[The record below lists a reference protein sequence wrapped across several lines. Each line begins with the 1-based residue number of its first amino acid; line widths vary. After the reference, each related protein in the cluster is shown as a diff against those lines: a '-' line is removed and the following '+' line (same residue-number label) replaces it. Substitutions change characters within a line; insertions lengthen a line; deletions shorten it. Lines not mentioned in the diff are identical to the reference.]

1 VPLFTRCGYRSR
13 VPRRPRLPSRP
24 RLSGLRGRLPQRPK
38 VLGRPKLP
46 SSEGSAETDAT
57 ADAPTSAPPVDGPAT
72 TPPASEAPTQKLD
85 PVPAVVAAKPAAEAK
100 PSLEDKPAD
109 GEPETAPQSE
119 EPPTGK
125 RSRRRRAEI
134 VVAALAGVAAI
145 AVGGYF
151 AGKALFDNNNE
162 ATVVPPAPVV
172 VVHHGG
178 SSSGSQQAPAAAD
191 VGFPEFA
198 TNNTT
203 RVGGVDPASDA
214 AGVALAVHPSS
225 GKASAVTLIPDDS
238 WEAGVAAASLV
249 AAPVGAPILISSR
262 DEVPPLTA
270 DALSAL
276 APTGSAATD
285 NKQLFIIDGAK
296 GPAGA
301 TTASVDAPDAAR
313 LAVGI
318 AALRQKLVNAPPD
331 HLLLVSSKEAAYAM
345 PAAAWAARSGDP
357 VLFVEKSSVPSAT
370 LAALRRYAG
379 TPTYLL
385 APPSVVND
393 ATLKAI
399 QKIAPQTQ
407 RISGDDPV
415 ASAVAF
421 ARFSDGTFGWNIND
435 PGHGFVIA
443 NTSRPLDAAAAAPL
457 SASGTWGPLLVT
469 DTAAA
474 PPPALASYLLDL
486 KPGYADDPTRA
497 VYNHVWLIG
506 DETAISVPFQAQIDE
521 LAEVTKVSSGHG
533 PAVGGPTGSE
543 TEQPPNGK
551 KKKQ

>member
-1 VPLFTRCGYRSR
+1 M
-13 VPRRPRLPSRP
+13 
-24 RLSGLRGRLPQRPK
+24 PQGPGI
-38 VLGRPKLP
+38 LGRPKLP
-46 SSEGSAETDAT
+46 SSGGAVPRPLPPEETQKPAETPPVPVAAET
-57 ADAPTSAPPVDGPAT
+57 PVVPPVAAEPPAPPAAEEPPET
-72 TPPASEAPTQKLD
+72 KPPASPGG
-85 PVPAVVAAKPAAEAK
+85 
-100 PSLEDKPAD
+100 S
-109 GEPETAPQSE
+109 PQH
-119 EPPTGK
+119 
-125 RSRRRRAEI
+125 RRAG
-134 VVAALAGVAAI
+134 VVVGAVAGVLAI
-145 AVGGYF
+145 AAGGYF
-151 AGKALFDNNNE
+151 VGKALFDDNDQS
-162 ATVVPPAPVV
+162 ATVAPAPTI
-172 VVHHGG
+172 VVHHQ
-178 SSSGSQQAPAAAD
+178 SSQEAPAAAD

-225 GKASAVTLIPDDS
+225 GQTSAVTLIPDDN
-238 WEAGVAAASLV
+238 WQAGVAAASLV
-249 AAPVGAPILISSR
+249 AAPVGAPTLISSR

-285 NKQLFIIDGAK
+285 HKQLFIVDGAK
-296 GPAGA
+296 GPTGA
-301 TTASVDAPDAAR
+301 TSASVNAPDAAR

-331 HLLLVSSKEAAYAM
+331 HLVLVSSQQPGYAM
-345 PAAAWAARSGDP
+345 PAASWAARSGDP

-407 RISGDDPV
+407 RISGTDPV
-415 ASAVAF
+415 SSAVAF
-421 ARFSDGTFGWNIND
+421 ARFSDGTFGWDIND

-474 PPPALASYLLDL
+474 PPPALSSYLLDL

-497 VYNHVWLIG
+497 VYNHIWLMG
-506 DETAISVPFQAQIDE
+506 DDTAISIPFQAQVDD
-521 LAEVTKVSSGHG
+521 LAEVAKVRSGGG
-533 PAVGGPTGSE
+533 PPTGGPTGSE
-543 TEQPPNGK
+543 TEQPK
-551 KKKQ
+551 KK